1 MIYDT
6 QNAQISQKQDERN
19 IYSIVKTMA
28 PPGYYRNGFVATH
41 ALGHK
46 FINQMFSI
54 YLTINLFTSTVV
66 LFVSVY
72 RLSSVYK

>member
-6 QNAQISQKQDERN
+6 QSAQISQKQDERN

-28 PPGYYRNGFVATH
+28 PSGYYHSGFVATH

-54 YLTINLFTSTVV
+54 FLTINLFANTIV
-66 LFVSVY
+66 LFVYVY

>member
-1 MIYDT
+1 MIYDI
-6 QNAQISQKQDERN
+6 QSAQISQKQDERN

-28 PPGYYRNGFVATH
+28 PPGYYHSGFVATH

-46 FINQMFSI
+46 LINQMFSI
-54 YLTINLFTSTVV
+54 FLTINLFANTIV
-66 LFVSVY
+66 LFVYVY